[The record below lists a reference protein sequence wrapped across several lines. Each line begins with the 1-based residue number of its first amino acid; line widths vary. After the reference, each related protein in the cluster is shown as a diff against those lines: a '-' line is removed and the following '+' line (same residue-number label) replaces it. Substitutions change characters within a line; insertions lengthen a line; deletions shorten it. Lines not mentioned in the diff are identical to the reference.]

1 MRAWLVVGIVLG
13 FAASSAGP
21 AFATPSASDDDDA
34 DEDRP
39 AVRWPEPLALHVSAS
54 VSTVGW
60 GDVTFHDNE
69 SPLQMPGNQLSLSH
83 VELAGVQAGLSIA
96 AAKIFHFEAGVGYAV
111 PRNAETIRL
120 VTLGPNARLSQLHV
134 TRWYLQLGIT
144 RRFRDVSPFL
154 VLQGAVVRAI
164 ADVAEPTLSL
174 NGRRLSLGPRAG
186 MRAHIYKK
194 LFVQAA
200 IFMDLMSLPD
210 YALTLGIGVG

>member
-1 MRAWLVVGIVLG
+1 MRGWLVVGVWLV
-13 FAASSAGP
+13 AAP
-21 AFATPSASDDDDA
+21 AFATPSASND
-34 DEDRP
+34 DEDDRP
-39 AVRWPEPLALHVSAS
+39 SVRWPEPLALHASAS
-54 VSTVGW
+54 VSTVRW
-60 GDVTFHDNE
+60 GDVTFRDNE

-83 VELAGVQAGLSIA
+83 VELIGVQAGLSIA
-96 AAKIFHFEAGVGYAV
+96 AARIFHFEAGVGYAV

-120 VTLGPNARLSQLHV
+120 VTVGPNARLSQLHV
-134 TRWYLQLGIT
+134 TRWYLQLGVT

-164 ADVAEPTLSL
+164 ADVSEPSLSL

-200 IFMDLMSLPD
+200 LFFDLLSMPD
-210 YALTLGIGVG
+210 YALTLGLGVGER